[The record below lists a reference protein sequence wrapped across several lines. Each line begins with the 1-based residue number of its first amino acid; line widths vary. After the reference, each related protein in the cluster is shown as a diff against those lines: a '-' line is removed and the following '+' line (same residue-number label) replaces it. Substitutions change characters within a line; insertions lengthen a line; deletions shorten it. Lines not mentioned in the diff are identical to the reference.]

1 MSVVLNK
8 TNYPS
13 KAKDIILQ
21 FLQKVFSQPKLY
33 NDNNEYQW
41 NQDTKVSRIHISDS
55 NIENLMIVEQKPSII
70 VTRGNMQWQGGAIDS
85 FLNRNLSGNR
95 DYKDLM
101 SVDMTI
107 NCFSREGL
115 ETEFIAS
122 LVFQLLTLF
131 KQDIRS
137 EYSLHRM
144 EVLGLGAES
153 IIQSDS
159 KIDLIAVPIFIRLMW
174 SEEWKF
180 SDQFLQLNKLVFNE
194 RVQPTHAMTE
204 DEFVEIP
211 ISKIFINPASLLVTG
226 ASSNPNLKIGLTF
239 SIVNSTKNHD
249 GVYRIG
255 KIKNDLITLLSP
267 MGGNEIEDPS
277 TASMKILVKSGQPIE
292 GTPLVQEIVKV
303 DATPPLLRPD
313 ITG

>member
-13 KAKDIILQ
+13 KAKDMILQ
-21 FLQKVFSQPKLY
+21 FLQKIFSQSNLY
-33 NDNNEYQW
+33 NGINEYKW
-41 NQDTKVSRIHISDS
+41 SQDTKVSKIHISDS
-55 NIENLMIVEQKPSII
+55 NIENLLIVEQKPSII
-70 VTRGNMQWQGGAIDS
+70 VTRGNMQWQGGAIDA
-85 FLNRNLSGNR
+85 FLNRNISGNR

-115 ETEFIAS
+115 EAEFLAS

-137 EYSLHRM
+137 EFSLQRM

-180 SDQFLQLNKLVFNE
+180 SDQFLQINKLVVNE
-194 RVQPTHAMTE
+194 RIDPTHAKSA
-204 DEFVEIP
+204 DEFVDIP
-211 ISKIFINPASLLVTG
+211 ISKIFVDPASLLVTG
-226 ASSNPNLKIGLTF
+226 ASSNPNLKIGLSF
-239 SIVNSTKNHD
+239 SIVNSSKNHD
-249 GVYRIG
+249 GPYRIG

-267 MGGNEIEDPS
+267 MEGTEIEDPS
-277 TASMKILVKSGQPIE
+277 TASMRILVKAGQPIE

-303 DATPPLLRPD
+303 DLTPPLKRPD

>member
-1 MSVVLNK
+1 MNVVLNK

-21 FLQKVFSQPKLY
+21 FLQKIFSQSTLY
-33 NDNNEYQW
+33 NGLNEYQW
-41 NQDTKVSRIHISDS
+41 NGDSKVSKIHISDS
-55 NIENLMIVEQKPSII
+55 NIENLLIVEQKPSII

-85 FLNRNLSGNR
+85 FLNRDMNGKR

-115 ETEFIAS
+115 ESEFLAS
-122 LVFQLLTLF
+122 LVFQLLTVF
-131 KQDIRS
+131 KQDLRAT
-137 EYSLHRM
+137 YRLHKFD
-144 EVLGLGAES
+144 VLGLGAET

-174 SEEWKF
+174 TEEWQF
-180 SDQFLQLNKLVFNE
+180 NNEFLQLNKIIANIEVD
-194 RVQPTHAMTE
+194 PTHGE
-204 DEFVEIP
+204 GPDEFINIP
-211 ISKIFINPASLLVTG
+211 IAAIFVNPASLQVTNA
-226 ASSNPNLKIGLTF
+226 ASYPSLKAGLTF
-239 SIVNSTKNHD
+239 SIVDSTKNHD

-255 KIKNDLITLLSP
+255 KIKGDLLILLSP
-267 MGGNEIEDPS
+267 MGGTEEENPS
-277 TASMKILVKSGQPIE
+277 AASMKVLVTSGQPIE
-292 GTPLVQEIVKV
+292 GTPLIQEIVKV
-303 DATPPLLRPD
+303 DLTPPLLRPD